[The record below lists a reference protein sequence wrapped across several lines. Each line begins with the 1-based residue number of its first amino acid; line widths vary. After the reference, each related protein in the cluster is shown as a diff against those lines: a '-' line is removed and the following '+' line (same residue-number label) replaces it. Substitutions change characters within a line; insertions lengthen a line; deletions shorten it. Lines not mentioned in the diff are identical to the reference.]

1 MTKIIGLTGGIGT
14 GKTTV
19 SKIFAEL
26 GVPVYIADDEARR
39 ISEQKEVQDRII
51 AQFGPEIVSR
61 EGGVDRRKLAG
72 VVFSDP
78 EKLASLNTLIHPLVK
93 ADFQEW
99 LSRQNTHFVI
109 REAAILFESGTNVDC
124 DKVIVVTASLELRIF
139 RIMERDHITREE
151 ILARMAHQWP
161 DSQKIALSDYVIVN
175 HDLLETRRQIL
186 KIFTEL
192 QHL

>member
-1 MTKIIGLTGGIGT
+1 MTKVVGLTGGIGT

-26 GVPVYIADDEARR
+26 GVPVYIADTEARR
-39 ISEQKEVQDRII
+39 ISEQEDVQARII
-51 AQFGPEIVSR
+51 AQFGPSIANS
-61 EGGVDRRKLAG
+61 EGGVDRRKLAA

-78 EKLASLNTLIHPLVK
+78 EKLGALNALIHPLVK
-93 ADFQEW
+93 ADFQQW
-99 LSRQNTHFVI
+99 LSRQGTSFVI
-109 REAAILFESGTNVDC
+109 REAAILFESGTHIDC
-124 DKVIVVTASLELRIF
+124 DKVIVVTAPLELRIF
-139 RIMERDHITREE
+139 RVMARDHITREE
-151 ILARMAHQWP
+151 VLARMDHQWP

-175 HDLLETRRQIL
+175 EDLAETRQQIL